1 MLACDSL
8 DEDFS
13 LEFLLSHPHFNMVS
27 QLLPTF
33 RVVFSKVNRRMALFK
48 EAEDMVGIC
57 GALDATAEV
66 VMAEGD
72 AVQAAE
78 LLKEAVKKGKE
89 TKMKD
94 GELGE
99 LGMVEIRL
107 EISYW

>member
-1 MLACDSL
+1 
-8 DEDFS
+8 
-13 LEFLLSHPHFNMVS
+13 
-27 QLLPTF
+27 
-33 RVVFSKVNRRMALFK
+33 MALFK

-94 GELGE
+94 GERAWGAWGAWDGGDEIGNIVVVGE
-99 LGMVEIRL
+99 
-107 EISYW
+107 